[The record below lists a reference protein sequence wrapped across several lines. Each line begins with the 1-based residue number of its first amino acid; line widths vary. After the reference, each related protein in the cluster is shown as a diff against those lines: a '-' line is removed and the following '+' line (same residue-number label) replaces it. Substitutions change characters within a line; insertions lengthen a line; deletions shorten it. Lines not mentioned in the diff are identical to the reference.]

1 VAKTTPK
8 WVEILRINIIQL
20 LIRIIKLIVVPL
32 TIFTK
37 PIFRLPLHLIIEIA
51 ERSNIT
57 SNMLYR
63 RHLRIK
69 VLQALYSWYSGVNDD
84 LPKSENE
91 LLTGINKLFELFVW
105 QLSFLDEVKSFA
117 KIRIEENK
125 QKFYPTQEDLNPS
138 LKFVE
143 NRVFTLL
150 EQNKDFEKKKKLFK
164 VKWVDQ
170 QETFR
175 KFYTKLRSADFF
187 KRYLRSNQSS
197 LEEDRKLLVKIV
209 DMQLADFDLLK
220 SFYEEKSVYFTDG
233 YDLVNILLIKF
244 FDTISEDF
252 GPLTPLPT
260 IFTTENE
267 KVNDDFNFVKGLFRK
282 VIQSEDDTTEII
294 KAKTKN
300 WDFNRIPLMD
310 VIILRMAIVE
320 LKEMSSIPV
329 KVTLNEYIEMAKFFS
344 TPKSKVF
351 VNGIL
356 DNLIREF
363 KDEGKIN
370 KSGRGLQE

>member
-1 VAKTTPK
+1 
-8 WVEILRINIIQL
+8 
-20 LIRIIKLIVVPL
+20 
-32 TIFTK
+32 
-37 PIFRLPLHLIIEIA
+37 
-51 ERSNIT
+51 
-57 SNMLYR
+57 MLYR

-105 QLSFLDEVKSFA
+105 QLSFILELKQFA
-117 KIRIEENK
+117 AMRIEDNK
-125 QKFYPTQEDLNPS
+125 RKFYPTEDDLNPS

-164 VKWVDQ
+164 VKWTDQ
-170 QETFR
+170 QETVR
-175 KFYTKLRSADFF
+175 KFYSKLQSADFF
-187 KRYLRSNQSS
+187 KKYLAKPTSS
-197 LEEDRKLLVKIV
+197 LEEDRKLMVKIV
-209 DMQLADFDLLK
+209 DILLADFDLLK
-220 SFYEEKSVYFTDG
+220 SFYEEKSVFFTDG

-244 FDTISEDF
+244 FDTISEKF
-252 GPLTPLPT
+252 GPLTDLPP

-267 KVNDDFNFVKGLFRK
+267 KVNDDHDFVEGLFRK
-282 VIQSEDDTTEII
+282 VIRHEEESTEII

-300 WDFNRIPLMD
+300 WEFERIPLMD
-310 VIILRMAIVE
+310 VILLRMAIVE
-320 LKEMSSIPV
+320 LQEMKSIPV

-344 TPKSKVF
+344 TPKSKIF

-363 KDEGKIN
+363 KESGKIN
-370 KSGRGLQE
+370 KSGRGLKE

>member
-1 VAKTTPK
+1 
-8 WVEILRINIIQL
+8 
-20 LIRIIKLIVVPL
+20 
-32 TIFTK
+32 
-37 PIFRLPLHLIIEIA
+37 
-51 ERSNIT
+51 
-57 SNMLYR
+57 MLYR

-105 QLSFLDEVKSFA
+105 QLSFLDEVKRFA
-117 KIRIEENK
+117 ETRIEENK
-125 QKFYPTQEDLNPS
+125 RKFYPTDADLNPS
-138 LKFVE
+138 LKFVQ
-143 NRVFTLL
+143 NRVFDLL

-164 VKWVDQ
+164 VKWGDQ
-170 QETFR
+170 QEIIR
-175 KFYTKLRSADFF
+175 KFYSKLKSADFF
-187 KRYLRSNQSS
+187 KRYLQSDKSS
-197 LEEDRKLLVKIV
+197 LEEDRKFMVKLV
-209 DMQLADFDLLK
+209 DMQLANFDLLK

-252 GPLTPLPT
+252 DPLKTLPP

-267 KVNDDFNFVKGLFRK
+267 EINDDHVFVEGLFRK
-282 VIQSEDDTTEII
+282 VIQSEEDTTEII
-294 KAKTKN
+294 KTKTQS
-300 WDFNRIPLMD
+300 WDFKRIPLID

-320 LKEMSSIPV
+320 LLEMDTIPV

-363 KDEGKIN
+363 KEEGKIN
-370 KSGRGLQE
+370 KTGRGLKE

>member
-1 VAKTTPK
+1 
-8 WVEILRINIIQL
+8 
-20 LIRIIKLIVVPL
+20 
-32 TIFTK
+32 
-37 PIFRLPLHLIIEIA
+37 
-51 ERSNIT
+51 
-57 SNMLYR
+57 MLYR

-105 QLSFLDEVKSFA
+105 QLSFLDEIKSFA

-125 QKFYPTQEDLNPS
+125 QKFYPTKEDLNPS

-175 KFYTKLRSADFF
+175 KFYAKLRSADFF
-187 KRYLRSNQSS
+187 KRYLQSNQSS

-244 FDTISEDF
+244 FDTISKDF

-282 VIQSEDDTTEII
+282 VLQSEDDTTEII